1 MFWKYRKAFA
11 ALVLAP
17 MLLLAVPDSAEAGR
31 RNGRGLFGGRFFGGR
46 GAGCGGAEGG
56 GVQMSNGNGCGGA
69 EAQAAMMSAYQQQ
82 SFGAYYQ
89 QPYYAPQQYAVP
101 ADAWKVQPPACQ
113 QQQPVMPPPS
123 QAAKT
128 VEVSCPHCG
137 HRFACPFTG

>member
-46 GAGCGGAEGG
+46 GNGCGGAEGG
-56 GVQMSNGNGCGGA
+56 GVQMSNGYGCGGA
-69 EAQAAMMSAYQQQ
+69 EAQAAALAAYQQQ
-82 SFGAYYQ
+82 SFGVYYQ
-89 QPYYAPQQYAVP
+89 QPYYAPQQYVAP
-101 ADAWKVQPPACQ
+101 A
-113 QQQPVMPPPS
+113 QQPVMPPPS
-123 QAAKT
+123 Q
-128 VEVSCPHCG
+128 VSSREVTCPHCG